1 MPYALASNDARA
13 AMDEEGAAIKAHA
26 KITMSSATQR
36 LISNYG
42 PNISPSTVLPWQAGG
57 GRPKVSNC
65 TAEAVDP
72 VADAS
77 GENADTIWVKV
88 LTVWCGPV
96 GLFSD
101 QSFIAV

>member
-1 MPYALASNDARA
+1 
-13 AMDEEGAAIKAHA
+13 MDEEGAAIKAHA

-36 LISNYG
+36 LISNDG
-42 PNISPSTVLPWQAGG
+42 PNISTGLASRWGQ
-57 GRPKVSNC
+57 PKVSSC
-65 TAEAVDP
+65 TVEAVEP

-77 GENADTIWVKV
+77 GENADTIWVKS